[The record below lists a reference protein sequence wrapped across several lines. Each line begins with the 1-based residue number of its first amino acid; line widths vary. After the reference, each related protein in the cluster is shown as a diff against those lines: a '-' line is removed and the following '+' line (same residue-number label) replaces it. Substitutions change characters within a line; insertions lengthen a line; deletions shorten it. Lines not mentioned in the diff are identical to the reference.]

1 MLKECLKMSWLN
13 VKNDR
18 MRSFLTMLGVI
29 IGVAS
34 VIALISIIQGITG
47 EVMGQFDSLGS
58 NSLTVSAPGSVL
70 KSGLTTD
77 DLEELKNVN
86 HVTGISVSVQGSS
99 AAVRGKTVIDTVI
112 VKGKNETY
120 FENNDEIMLS
130 GRTLTKLD
138 DSANTYVCI
147 VDENMAEEA
156 FANGNPVGETLT
168 IGGHTYTVIGVMKN
182 DDSLV
187 SMFSGSDS
195 DPSVIIPYKNA
206 MKLLGISSLTSAE
219 IYYDNVSNSDE
230 VKTAL
235 ENKLDEIFNYKD
247 DTYTVTSMDSLIEAM
262 EEMQTM
268 LTAML
273 AGIASISLVVG
284 GIGIMNM
291 MLVSVSERTKEIGLR
306 KALGA
311 EPWQIQLQF
320 CIESIFLSSMGGLIG
335 IILGVLISEIAG
347 LAMGVVFMPSAGA
360 ILLGVGFS
368 LGVGVIFGWAPA
380 KKASKLNPI
389 DALRSE

>member
-1 MLKECLKMSWLN
+1 MSWLN

-130 GRTLTKLD
+130 GRRLTKLD

-156 FANGNPVGETLT
+156 FANGNPLGETLA

-182 DDSLV
+182 DDSLA

-219 IYYDNVSNSDE
+219 IYYDDISNSDE

-291 MLVSVSERTKEIGLR
+291 MLVSVSERTREIGLR

-335 IILGVLISEIAG
+335 IVLGVLISEIAG